1 MPSHN
6 ILLIVDS
13 LHDYRLVDATLAVRL
28 MPDSGPCSSSPVID
42 RKKETDG
49 YHMWIIPFEDIDF
62 RHIFSAELG
71 FVLRQEVPN
80 GLSIR

>member
-1 MPSHN
+1 
-6 ILLIVDS
+6 
-13 LHDYRLVDATLAVRL
+13 
-28 MPDSGPCSSSPVID
+28 
-42 RKKETDG
+42 
-49 YHMWIIPFEDIDF
+49 MWIIPFEDIDF